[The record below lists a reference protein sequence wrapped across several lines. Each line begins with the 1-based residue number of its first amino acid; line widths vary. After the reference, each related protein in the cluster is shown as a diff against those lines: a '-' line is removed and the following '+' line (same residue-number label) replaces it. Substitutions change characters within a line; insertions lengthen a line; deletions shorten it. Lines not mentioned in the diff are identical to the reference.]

1 MLGIPFS
8 RVLILTSILVID
20 AYKYVLLA
28 IEQLAKQLI
37 SNKPNNIK
45 HELQS
50 HPK

>member
-1 MLGIPFS
+1 MLGIPFY

-20 AYKYVLLA
+20 PYKYVLLA
-28 IEQLAKQLI
+28 KQLI
-37 SNKPNNIK
+37 FNKPNNIK